1 MVADRVDALSA
12 GNLITDAGVGIR
24 FHTPVATPLRIELAK
39 GREGLHL
46 VFAGSAAF

>member
-1 MVADRVDALSA
+1 M
-12 GNLITDAGVGIR
+12 R
-24 FHTPVATPLRIELAK
+24 FHGPAETPLRMELAK